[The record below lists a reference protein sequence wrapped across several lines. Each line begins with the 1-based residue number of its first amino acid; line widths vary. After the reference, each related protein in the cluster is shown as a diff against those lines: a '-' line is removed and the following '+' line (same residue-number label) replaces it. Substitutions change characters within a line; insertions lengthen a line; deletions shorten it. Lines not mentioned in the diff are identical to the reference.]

1 MPSDGPRHNTVLL
14 SLSLVGLL
22 VWLSLDSV
30 SVAANRIVPGTA
42 HGVADVLGWGYA
54 LILALPLL
62 VLGALAWQPSPM
74 RLRIALGLVV
84 VMLAALPLWL
94 SLAAHRL
101 VDPGATGARLGI
113 GAGVWLLLFLLL
125 MMLVELRS
133 RLAVS
138 RQLGWSLLV
147 PPLVM
152 LGFCLT
158 RWLEPLSLWQEY
170 LGRRDQFLGAILEHL
185 LLVGVAV
192 CVSLVIGVAAALAM
206 RRWPAARRIGFGVLN
221 FLQTIPSIAL
231 FGLLLAPL
239 AWLSAHVDWLA
250 ALGVSG
256 IGWAPAL
263 LALVGYSLL
272 PMVRNTFIALEVV
285 DPGVTDAARGMGMSR
300 AQVFRQVRLPLALP
314 VILEGIRI
322 TTVQAIGLTAV
333 AALIGAGGLGTFI
346 FQGLGQA
353 AMDLVLLGALPILLM
368 ALAADALLGALTDR
382 LRPGG
387 AE

>member
-1 MPSDGPRHNTVLL
+1 MRQDTAGPNVVLL
-14 SLSLVGLL
+14 TLSLVALAAWLGL
-22 VWLSLDSV
+22 DTV
-30 SVAANRIVPGTA
+30 SVAANRIVPGTGYRVA
-42 HGVADVLGWGYA
+42 EVIGVSGA
-54 LILALPLL
+54 LVTCVPWLALA
-62 VLGALAWQPSPM
+62 GLAWRPTP
-74 RLRIALGLVV
+74 RRFALGLALVV
-84 VMLAALPLWL
+84 LMLSALPVWL
-94 SLAAHRL
+94 SLSAVTLA
-101 VDPGATGARLGI
+101 DSAQARLGI
-113 GAGVWLLLFLLL
+113 GAGIWVALFLLL
-125 MMLVELRS
+125 LLMIELRT
-133 RLAVS
+133 RLVLSQPIGWALLLPPVS
-138 RQLGWSLLV
+138 SMGL
-147 PPLVM
+147 
-152 LGFCLT
+152 CLAL
-158 RWLEPLSLWQEY
+158 WLEPLALWQEY
-170 LGRRDQFLGAILEHL
+170 RSRSGQFLGAVGEHL

-192 CVSLVIGVAAALAM
+192 GTSLVLGVVLALAM
-206 RRWPAARRIGFGVLN
+206 RRWPGVQKAGFGVLN

-272 PMVRNTFIALEVV
+272 PMVRNTFVALEAV
-285 DPGVTDAARGMGMSR
+285 DPGVIDAARGMGMSR
-300 AQVFRQVRLPLALP
+300 GQVFRQVRLPLALP

-353 AMDLVLLGALPILLM
+353 AMDLVLLGALPILVL
-368 ALAADALLGALTDR
+368 ALLVDALLGALTDI